1 MKFTVKRDTADL
13 GGETVV
19 IEVQGNRSSMA
30 DEIAQAFAI
39 ADARMWQQNARLLES
54 REMQQKLGQI
64 DPKAY
69 RLLLS
74 IIRVMTG
81 QEPVD
86 VKKWIES
93 GQGPAATAEDAPS
106 LAPPLAPP
114 QPAAD
119 PSTIDELLAGLRQE
133 D

>member
-1 MKFTVKRDTADL
+1 VKFTVKRDTADL

-19 IEVQGNRSSMA
+19 VEVQGEGKRIA
-30 DEIAQAFAI
+30 AEVAQAFALT
-39 ADARMWQQNARLLES
+39 DARMWQQNARLLES
-54 REMQQKLGQI
+54 RDMQQKLGQI

-74 IIRVMTG
+74 ILRVMTG

-93 GQGPAATAEDAPS
+93 GQGPAATAADAPEPV
-106 LAPPLAPP
+106 AP
-114 QPAAD
+114 D
-119 PSTIDELLAGLRQE
+119 PSAIDELLAGLRQE